1 MMQGFNTR
9 LTAEETATA
18 NSKISTVKGKTFA
31 DADARFEELETQ
43 SIALD
48 AKKANKVQ
56 EAWITPTLL
65 NGVTNYAGGIAP
77 VRYYKNG
84 FNTVCLDGISLTVA
98 TGTIIFTLPV
108 GYRPSKRLF
117 ISTVVSSVFGWIQ
130 IDSDGSVKLGNGPA
144 STVYISYGGITFRA
158 EG

>member
-1 MMQGFNTR
+1 

-18 NSKISTVKGKTFA
+18 NSKISAVKGKAFA

-43 SIALD
+43 FIALD

-56 EAWITPTLL
+56 EAWIMPTLL
-65 NGVTNYAGGIAP
+65 NGVTNYAGGLTP
-77 VRYYKNG
+77 VCYYKND
-84 FNTVCLDGISLTVA
+84 FNTVCLNGISSSVA
-98 TGTIIFTLPV
+98 AGTIIFTLPV

-117 ISTVVSSVFGWIQ
+117 ISTVVGNGFGWIQ
-130 IDSDGSVKLGNGPA
+130 IYSDGRVTLGNGFA